1 MSDEQVQE
9 TSGVTDMSH
18 IAAAELP
25 QVSDAEMNAMLGID
39 NDTMGARGAGSERGA
54 GSAAAVAQGASTEKE
69 TPASTEV
76 AAAEEADPIAAA
88 ITERASKA
96 DKRDFTGIDE
106 QDIPLFKQMSTSA
119 FEKAKAW
126 YTAAKSAG
134 DLPSKYEALNKEH
147 AELSKYRFAGHPE
160 SYRFADEYKE
170 IEGRQAD
177 NEALLSH
184 WTKQLEAIEG
194 GQLTFTNPV
203 QDAKGNWK
211 LEPIQL
217 TEAELPRAKVW
228 MQTQLQEVYANRKMI
243 DSEIANLKNDFSQR
257 NTKLDADLDNLYK
270 ETLGKYEQHLKAAA
284 DKHLAAFPKHF
295 TAFNPHA
302 AKLLAY
308 SLSALEVLAS
318 GGQRATAAKTAV
330 ERTAKNAGPTATKLD
345 VGSPN
350 ATGNRK
356 LKYDETEYKEIAS
369 LMS

>member
-1 MSDEQVQE
+1 MSDQVQE
-9 TSGVTDMSH
+9 TAGVTDMSH
-18 IAAAELP
+18 ISAAELP

-39 NDTMGARGAGSERGA
+39 ATTMGERT
-54 GSAAAVAQGASTEKE
+54 STGNGQRATDGQREAPAENATREEKE
-69 TPASTEV
+69 TPADTTTE
-76 AAAEEADPIAAA
+76 DPIGAA
-88 ITERASKA
+88 ITERTSKA

-147 AELSKYRFAGHPE
+147 SELSKYRFTGHPE
-160 SYRFADEYKE
+160 AYRFSDEYKE
-170 IEGRQAD
+170 IEGRAAD

-184 WTKQLEAIEG
+184 WSKQLEAIEG
-194 GQLTFTNPV
+194 GQLTFTNPT

-211 LEPIQL
+211 LETIQL
-217 TEAELPRAKVW
+217 QESELPRAKVW
-228 MQTQLQEVYANRKMI
+228 MQTQLQEAYANKKMI
-243 DSEIANLKNDFSQR
+243 DSETAALQADFKQR
-257 NTKLDADLDNLYK
+257 NTQIDTDLDNLYK
-270 ETLGKYEQHLKAAA
+270 GTLGKYEQHLKASA

-295 TAFNPHA
+295 TAFQPQA

-318 GGQRATAAKTAV
+318 GGQRATAAKAAV
-330 ERTAKNAGPTATKLD
+330 DRTAKNAGPTAAKLD
-345 VGSPN
+345 AGGGTN
-350 ATGNRK
+350 GKK
-356 LKYDETEYKEIAS
+356 LDYNESEFKHIAS